1 MLSAGLSQ
9 RRRDPYSEI
18 SRPPKEKKKWS
29 WTRYSVNLRF
39 WFVLKR
45 ENVASNHQKCKQT
58 LLVTY
63 KHSALPAMEPVLIA
77 NMW

>member
-18 SRPPKEKKKWS
+18 SRPPKEKKWS

-39 WFVLKR
+39 LFVLKR
-45 ENVASNHQKCKQT
+45 ENVASNHQKRKQT
-58 LLVTY
+58 LL
-63 KHSALPAMEPVLIA
+63 ALPAMEPVLIA